1 MIKSY
6 KGEYY
11 NRAYAA
17 VLKNNIKES
26 HLFYENS
33 YFKKNFKIN

>member
-17 VLKNNIKES
+17 VLKNNIKS
-26 HLFYENS
+26 LI
-33 YFKKNFKIN
+33 YFMKTVILKKNF